1 MGDPFDRLLA
11 RVPARGIR
19 AKRPSITISY
29 AQSLDGSIASASG
42 KPLSLSSQETLE
54 MTHCLRAVH
63 DAILVGIG
71 TVLVDNPQ
79 LTVRHVDGEN
89 PQPVILDTYLR
100 TPNDASIL
108 EHPKPPLIATGSTP
122 NRERAEEIEQ
132 AGGRVLSFQTRDDGL
147 VELPAL
153 MERLGQIGVTS
164 VMVEGGTRVISS
176 FLRDQLADCMVIT
189 IAPSLVGGRHAVEDL
204 SQDSMPRLGE
214 PEWAAFGPDLVVWGE
229 VEW

>member
-11 RVPARGIR
+11 RVPARAIGAR
-19 AKRPSITISY
+19 RPSITISY

-42 KPLSLSSQETLE
+42 KPLSLSSLESLE
-54 MTHCLRAVH
+54 MTHRLRAAH

-71 TVLVDNPQ
+71 TILADNPR
-79 LTVRHVDGEN
+79 LTVRHVNGEH

-108 EHPKPPLIATGSTP
+108 EHPRPPIIATGLTP
-122 NRERAEEIEQ
+122 NQARSEEIEQ
-132 AGGRVLSFQTRDDGL
+132 AGGRVLSLQTREDGHI
-147 VELPAL
+147 ELPAL
-153 MERLGQIGVTS
+153 VERLGQIGVTS

-204 SQDSMPRLGE
+204 SRDSMPRLGE
-214 PEWAAFGPDLVVWGE
+214 PEWVAFGPDLVVWGD
-229 VEW
+229 VKW